1 MKLEKYK
8 TIIFDCD
15 GVVLD
20 SNKVKTEA
28 FYNAVLPYGEK
39 MANTFVDYHKSNGG
53 VSRYKKFKYFLEK
66 IIIKQING
74 YGYDELLEAYA
85 NEVFEGMI
93 KCQEASGLKKL
104 REKTNHAN
112 WLIASGGDQKELNEI
127 FTQRGLISLF
137 NGGIFGSPDTKEV
150 IFERELLK
158 KNIRLPALFLGDS
171 KYDYLAS
178 KAVNN
183 IDFIFL
189 SDWTEVSNWK
199 EWTKENKIVS
209 LEKLSDF
216 LI

>member
-28 FYNAVLPYGEK
+28 FYNAVLPYGEE